1 MSYLLLLGFCIT
13 SILERGK
20 YNKSAMSI
28 INSDSTSSDSS
39 TSADANS
46 HTEHRSDA
54 SSWAALS
61 SSQPDDFFQ
70 GWLQLQCGFIP
81 GAYCSVL
88 ALRRT
93 DEHGQLAND
102 FAPAALWP
110 AASADIEP
118 LSELIENV
126 ISRKEGLV
134 INLAQPN
141 QDDASV
147 NGSNNISSVGYGV
160 AYPIFIEQEMVAV
173 VAVGLLATDKNAI
186 EFAMQQLQW
195 GSSWMQVGKLR
206 SSNEGSTRLNKRMS
220 VSIDTLANV
229 LIEDDYNSAVMRFVS
244 ELSIALQCE
253 RVSFGIKD
261 KKGLKL
267 QFISDSAQFGERMN
281 LVRAIEAVM
290 AEADDQ
296 QSIIC
301 YPPVSGSAST
311 LTPASTTAS
320 TSTSTTAVSTE
331 DSQQD
336 ESAVLHQEDAVALE
350 GAVAL
355 AHQVLAQNFSE
366 CSVMSIPL
374 YVKSEC
380 VAVITLERTQ
390 ERPFSQQDAEF
401 VESVSALI
409 IHALEQK
416 RLNDRS
422 LFAKARAS
430 TKTQAERLLGAGYI
444 GRKCIA
450 LLLSAFVIFLL
461 FAVGEYRLS
470 TDARIE
476 TSLQHV
482 IAAPYDGYIK
492 SSQVRAGDNVT
503 TDKALAYLDDRDLRL
518 EKLKAISEKAKL
530 DRQYQEAIAAY
541 DRASIK
547 IIAAQTAQINAELSL
562 VESRLARATLYPPFD
577 GLVISGDLSQRLGS
591 AVSKGEQLFQ
601 VSPLNA
607 FRVILLVPEN
617 RIADVQI
624 GQQGSLF
631 LSALP
636 QQPISFTID
645 RLTPVIS
652 DVEGGSYFNV
662 EASLLAGDIAL
673 QPGME
678 GIGKV
683 VIGERKYADIWSRSF
698 LEWLRLK
705 LWSFWG

>member
-39 TSADANS
+39 SSADANS

-61 SSQPDDFFQ
+61 SSQSDDFFQ

-88 ALRRT
+88 ALRRS
-93 DEHGQLAND
+93 DEHGQLSND

-147 NGSNNISSVGYGV
+147 NGSNNIPSVGYGV

-206 SSNEGSTRLNKRMS
+206 SSNEGNARLNKRMS

-244 ELSIALQCE
+244 ELSITLQCE
-253 RVSFGIKD
+253 RVSFGIKN

-296 QSIIC
+296 QAIIC
-301 YPPVSGSAST
+301 YPPISAST
-311 LTPASTTAS
+311 LTSTTAS
-320 TSTSTTAVSTE
+320 TTAPTPTVSTV

-336 ESAVLHQEDAVALE
+336 ESAALHQEGV
-350 GAVAL
+350 VAL

-366 CSVMSIPL
+366 CSVMSVPL

-430 TKTQAERLLGAGYI
+430 LKTQAQRLLGAGYI
-444 GRKCIA
+444 GRKCVA

-547 IIAAQTAQINAELSL
+547 IIAAQTAQIDAELSL

-652 DVEGGSYFNV
+652 DVDGGSYFNV

>member
-1 MSYLLLLGFCIT
+1 
-13 SILERGK
+13 
-20 YNKSAMSI
+20 MSI
-28 INSDSTSSDSS
+28 INSDSASSDFSA
-39 TSADANS
+39 SADANT
-46 HTEHRSDA
+46 HTEQRSDA

-61 SSQPDDFFQ
+61 SSQSDDFFQ

-88 ALRRT
+88 ALRRS
-93 DEHGQLAND
+93 DEHGQLSND

-147 NGSNNISSVGYGV
+147 NGSNNIPSVGYGV

-206 SSNEGSTRLNKRMS
+206 NSNEGNARLNKRMS

-301 YPPVSGSAST
+301 YPPVSGSALTSAP
-311 LTPASTTAS
+311 TPAAL
-320 TSTSTTAVSTE
+320 TE

-336 ESAVLHQEDAVALE
+336 ESTDLHQEDAVALE

-430 TKTQAERLLGAGYI
+430 LKTQSERLLGAGYI
-444 GRKCIA
+444 GRKCVA

-652 DVEGGSYFNV
+652 DVDGGSYFNV
-662 EASLLAGDIAL
+662 EASLLTGDIAL
-673 QPGME
+673 QSGME

>member
-61 SSQPDDFFQ
+61 SSQSDDFFQ

-134 INLAQPN
+134 INLAQSN
-141 QDDASV
+141 QDDAA
-147 NGSNNISSVGYGV
+147 SNIGYGV

-206 SSNEGSTRLNKRMS
+206 NSNEGSTRLNKRMS

-290 AEADDQ
+290 AEAGDQ

-301 YPPVSGSAST
+301 YPPVFTST
-311 LTPASTTAS
+311 AAS
-320 TSTSTTAVSTE
+320 TSAVSTA

-336 ESAVLHQEDAVALE
+336 ESAALHQED
-350 GAVAL
+350 AVAL

-366 CSVMSIPL
+366 CSVMSVPL

-430 TKTQAERLLGAGYI
+430 LKTQAERLLGAGYI
-444 GRKCIA
+444 GRKCVA

-547 IIAAQTAQINAELSL
+547 IIAAQTAQIDAELSL

-652 DVEGGSYFNV
+652 DVDGGSYFNV
-662 EASLLAGDIAL
+662 EASLLTGDIAL

-683 VIGERKYADIWSRSF
+683 VIGDRKYADIWSRSF

>member
-1 MSYLLLLGFCIT
+1 
-13 SILERGK
+13 
-20 YNKSAMSI
+20 MSI
-28 INSDSTSSDSS
+28 INSDSASSDFSA
-39 TSADANS
+39 SADANT
-46 HTEHRSDA
+46 HTEQRSDA

-61 SSQPDDFFQ
+61 SSQSDDFFQ

-88 ALRRT
+88 ALRRS
-93 DEHGQLAND
+93 DEHGQLSND

-147 NGSNNISSVGYGV
+147 NGSNNIPSVGYGV

-206 SSNEGSTRLNKRMS
+206 NSNEGNARLNKRMS

-290 AEADDQ
+290 SEADDQ
-296 QSIIC
+296 QAIIC
-301 YPPVSGSAST
+301 YPPVSDSS
-311 LTPASTTAS
+311 STTAL
-320 TSTSTTAVSTE
+320 TPTPTVSTE

-336 ESAVLHQEDAVALE
+336 ASAVLHQEDAAALE

-430 TKTQAERLLGAGYI
+430 LKTQSERLLGAGYI
-444 GRKCIA
+444 GRKCVA

-652 DVEGGSYFNV
+652 DVDGGSYFNV

>member
-1 MSYLLLLGFCIT
+1 
-13 SILERGK
+13 
-20 YNKSAMSI
+20 MSI
-28 INSDSTSSDSS
+28 INSDSNHSDSS
-39 TSADANS
+39 ASADANI
-46 HTEHRSDA
+46 HTEQRSDA

-61 SSQPDDFFQ
+61 SSQSDDFFQ

-93 DEHGQLAND
+93 DEQGQLAND

-126 ISRKEGLV
+126 ISRNEGLV

-141 QDDASV
+141 QVSASA
-147 NGSNNISSVGYGV
+147 NSANNISNGGYGV

-173 VAVGLLATDKNAI
+173 VAVGLLAADKNAI

-206 SSNEGSTRLNKRMS
+206 TSNEDNARLNKRMS

-229 LIEDDYNSAVMRFVS
+229 FIEDNYNSAVMRFVS

-290 AEADDQ
+290 AEAEDQ

-301 YPPVSGSAST
+301 FPPLQG
-311 LTPASTTAS
+311 TT
-320 TSTSTTAVSTE
+320 E
-331 DSQQD
+331 LNLQKD
-336 ESAVLHQEDAVALE
+336 ESGALHQEN
-350 GAVAL
+350 AVAL
-355 AHQVLAQNFSE
+355 AHQVLAKNYSE

-380 VAVITLERTQ
+380 VAVITLERDQ
-390 ERPFSQQDAEF
+390 AKPFVQQDTEF

-422 LFAKARAS
+422 ILTKAAAS
-430 TKTQAERLLGAGYI
+430 LKQQAQRLLGVGYI
-444 GRKCIA
+444 GRKCFAMIF
-450 LLLSAFVIFLL
+450 SVFVIFLL

-541 DRASIK
+541 DRARIK
-547 IIAAQTAQINAELSL
+547 IISAQTAQIEAELSL
-562 VESRLARATLYPPFD
+562 VESRLARATIYPPFD

-652 DVEGGSYFNV
+652 DVDGGSYFNV
-662 EASLLAGDIAL
+662 EASVLAGDIAL

-705 LWSFWG
+705 LWAFWG

>member
-1 MSYLLLLGFCIT
+1 
-13 SILERGK
+13 
-20 YNKSAMSI
+20 MSI
-28 INSDSTSSDSS
+28 INSDSASSDFSA
-39 TSADANS
+39 SADANT

-61 SSQPDDFFQ
+61 SSQSDDFFQ

-88 ALRRT
+88 ALRRS
-93 DEHGQLAND
+93 DERGQLAND

-110 AASADIEP
+110 AASADVEP

-147 NGSNNISSVGYGV
+147 NGSNNTSNVGYGV

-206 SSNEGSTRLNKRMS
+206 NSNEGNARLNKRMS

-290 AEADDQ
+290 SEADDQ

-311 LTPASTTAS
+311 LSTAPTS
-320 TSTSTTAVSTE
+320 TSTSTSTVSTE

-430 TKTQAERLLGAGYI
+430 LKTQAERLFGAGYI
-444 GRKCIA
+444 GRKCVA

-652 DVEGGSYFNV
+652 DVDGGSYFNV
-662 EASLLAGDIAL
+662 EASLLTGDIAL
-673 QPGME
+673 QSGME